1 MEVFLITM
9 RDPSYWSQILAASAF
24 IYTVL
29 CFGKQDLK
37 RPFPALGKF
46 AAILTAQ
53 LVLHFVLCILT
64 ERFRFLAGVGT
75 WISVLGGVLMAYC
88 FCRFE
93 RSARNVC
100 AAVCFATI
108 LTVFELG
115 ATLGRTLE
123 YYFEGFDSIWMKL
136 LSNLL
141 ILVLGI
147 VLNRH
152 PVSKYYVSKNAAILN
167 ITASTLAGI
176 AVISYDLMMINVFER
191 GGNYGDHL
199 LMSVTLTVMYVTIL
213 VTYLMTYALS
223 REQTHGLRLQ
233 AEAEINKAS
242 EQLMTVSQHNL
253 EELRNLRHDINNQY
267 SYMRILLNE
276 GKIDELNEY
285 FGELLGTFSDNIVQF
300 IDCGNPVL
308 NTILNMENAKAKEA
322 GVSLDVK
329 VAVPSELPFSNLDL
343 CKLITNVIDN
353 AIEACVSEEIDDAVI
368 AVQITVN
375 DQYFLMSVTNPT
387 KKPTEFTESLHTTK
401 KDSLQH
407 GMGTRIIRETVKK
420 YDGAITQKIAD
431 GRWRTELMIAM
442 KGAWSEHE

>member
-1 MEVFLITM
+1 
-9 RDPSYWSQILAASAF
+9 
-24 IYTVL
+24 
-29 CFGKQDLK
+29 
-37 RPFPALGKF
+37 
-46 AAILTAQ
+46 
-53 LVLHFVLCILT
+53 
-64 ERFRFLAGVGT
+64 
-75 WISVLGGVLMAYC
+75 
-88 FCRFE
+88 
-93 RSARNVC
+93 
-100 AAVCFATI
+100 
-108 LTVFELG
+108 
-115 ATLGRTLE
+115 
-123 YYFEGFDSIWMKL
+123 
-136 LSNLL
+136 
-141 ILVLGI
+141 
-147 VLNRH
+147 
-152 PVSKYYVSKNAAILN
+152 
-167 ITASTLAGI
+167 
-176 AVISYDLMMINVFER
+176 
-191 GGNYGDHL
+191 
-199 LMSVTLTVMYVTIL
+199 
-213 VTYLMTYALS
+213 
-223 REQTHGLRLQ
+223 
-233 AEAEINKAS
+233 
-242 EQLMTVSQHNL
+242 
-253 EELRNLRHDINNQY
+253 
-267 SYMRILLNE
+267 MRILLNE

-353 AIEACVSEEIDDAVI
+353 AIEACVSEGIDDAVI